1 MRTHYLLPCSCGRNL
16 HVDASQAGLPLECVC
31 GAKLEV
37 PTMRGLA
44 MLERVPEQSTGA
56 VEDAAPWGPR
66 QGLMFLGG
74 AILAVGLGITAFF
87 AARVPPEPAPDPAEL
102 ADIQKQVDAI
112 QPSQII
118 EIWQQ
123 QFRGGIGVPLTQ
135 THDVY
140 LYLLNE
146 RRVRLTLSLGLAA
159 VGLALLG
166 AGALYKR
173 EEPSRLRINSPQP
186 SAAGPSP

>member
-1 MRTHYLLPCSCGRNL
+1 MRTRYLLPCSCGRNL
-16 HVDASQAGLPLECVC
+16 QVDASQSGLTIECVC

-44 MLERVPEQSTGA
+44 MLEHVPEQSSTA
-56 VEDAAPWGPR
+56 VEAAPWGPR

-74 AILAVGLGITAFF
+74 AILAVGLGLVTFF
-87 AARVPPEPAPDPAEL
+87 AARMPPEPAPDAQEL
-102 ADIQKQVDAI
+102 ADLQQQVDAI
-112 QPSQII
+112 QPSQIF
-118 EIWQQ
+118 EVWDQ

-140 LYLLNE
+140 RHLLTE
-146 RRVRLTLSLGLAA
+146 RKVRLTLSAGLAL

-166 AGALYKR
+166 AGALYRR
-173 EEPSRLRINSPQP
+173 EEPSQGLSSRQP
-186 SAAGPSP
+186 SAAGPNL